1 MNAFAFP
8 HLHASKKEMDSS
20 AEECDFFNEIRDEFE
35 FIDEMLE
42 LEETFGHFSVPRRHV
57 TDRINPL
64 EYYRSEEFR

>member
-1 MNAFAFP
+1 
-8 HLHASKKEMDSS
+8 MDSD
-20 AEECDFFNEIRDEFE
+20 EERDHYTNLRDEFE